1 MLLALISDTHG
12 HFDPRLPDVFRGVER
27 ILHAGDIG
35 DLDVIA
41 RLEEMA
47 PVVAVHG
54 NMDNPAIAARFPAD
68 ATLQVGGLT
77 VYLVHRPQD
86 ARPGAG
92 VRVVVQGHTH
102 RSLVDEKGGIL
113 YVNPGAAG
121 RTLTFAGRSV
131 ALLYID
137 EGRARAEIVD
147 LDKP

>member
-1 MLLALISDTHG
+1 MLLGLISDTHG
-12 HFDPRLPDVFRGVER
+12 YFDPRLPDIFVGVER

-35 DLDVIA
+35 DLDVIT
-41 RLEEMA
+41 RLEEIA

-54 NMDNPAIAARFPAD
+54 NMDNPLIAARLPAD
-68 ATLQVGGLT
+68 TTLPVGGLT

-92 VRVVVQGHTH
+92 VRVVVHGHTH
-102 RSLVDEKGGIL
+102 RSLVEDKGGIL

-131 ALLYID
+131 ALLRI
-137 EGRARAEIVD
+137 EGGRAGAEIVN